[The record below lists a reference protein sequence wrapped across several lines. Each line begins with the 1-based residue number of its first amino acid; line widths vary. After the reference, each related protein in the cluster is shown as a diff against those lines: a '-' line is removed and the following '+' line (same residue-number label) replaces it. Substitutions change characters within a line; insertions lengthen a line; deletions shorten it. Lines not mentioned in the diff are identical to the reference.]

1 MPAAARLE
9 TPQILREG
17 IEMRELARRPDVRAA
32 EQQLATAYYATNIA
46 RAAFY
51 PGITISSNGG
61 FTNLLGSFIKNPGDW
76 FIQLAGQLT
85 APLFARGQNIARL
98 KGAKLQQEQ
107 AMNSFEYTL
116 LSAASE
122 VNNYVTALDKTAE
135 KSAFLAKQV
144 ADLVEAVEATNLLL
158 AYDGKTTYLEVLNA
172 QSSLLS
178 AQMSQLSTELARE
191 QALINLY
198 QSLGGGR

>member
-1 MPAAARLE
+1 
-9 TPQILREG
+9 
-17 IEMRELARRPDVRAA
+17 MRELACRPDVRVA
-32 EQQLATAYYATNIA
+32 EQSLAAAYYNTNIA

-76 FIQLAGQLT
+76 FIQLAGSLT
-85 APLFARGQNIARL
+85 APLFSRGQNIARL
-98 KGAKLQQEQ
+98 KGAKIQQEQ

-116 LSAASE
+116 LSAAAE
-122 VNNYVTALDKTAE
+122 VNNYVVALDKAAE

-144 ADLVEAVEATNLLL
+144 ASLEEAVEATNLLL
-158 AYDGKTTYLEVLNA
+158 AYDGTTTYLEVLNA
-172 QSSLLS
+172 QSALLN
-178 AQMSQLSTELARE
+178 AQLGSLSTELARE

-198 QSLGGGR
+198 QALGGGR